1 MSGYGFIFGATILI
15 LKGNLVKSKE
25 VTVYSCSGCSNVAQ
39 LANSVAVKLDRSGI
53 AKMSCIAGVGGDVK
67 SLVKVA
73 TTAEKI
79 LALDGCPLQ
88 CVAQCLKRHNIE
100 PTVHLILTDH
110 GFIKNSSEDVTP
122 ETVEDIFQKVSTIV
136 EDMQGN
142 D

>member
-1 MSGYGFIFGATILI
+1 M
-15 LKGNLVKSKE
+15 SKE

-67 SLVKVA
+67 HLVKI
-73 TTAEKI
+73 AEKSYKI

-100 PTVHLILTDH
+100 PTVHLVLTEH
-110 GFIKNSSEDVTP
+110 GLVKNATQDVTP
-122 ETVEDIFQKVSTIV
+122 DTVEEFFQKTSAIV
-136 EDMQGN
+136 KNIQSDE
-142 D
+142 